1 MSESST
7 AAAPAAAPKQPSFW
21 EDLID
26 IFFQPAGVFRRRQN
40 SSVWPP
46 MLVVAI
52 GIGVI
57 FFVTFNTLQPIFD
70 AEFARR
76 TAKAM
81 ANNPQM
87 TPERVEQMRGFSV
100 SIGRYTVGIIMLL
113 TMVVVGSVTWLV
125 GKLFGSAQ
133 TYHAALVVAAWAHMP
148 RVIGAVLAG
157 VQGLVMDPNKLTS
170 QLAISLSPARFF
182 DGDTVNPLLYQA
194 LGRLDLITIWVT
206 MLLGIGVYV
215 TGKIGKGQAAAVAI
229 VVWILGALPVLQQA
243 YLAT

>member
-7 AAAPAAAPKQPSFW
+7 AAAPATAPKQPSFW

-57 FFVTFNTLQPIFD
+57 FFVTFNTLQPIFE
-70 AEFARR
+70 AEFARGI
-76 TAKAM
+76 AKTT
-81 ANNPQM
+81 ANNPQL
-87 TPERVEQMRGFSV
+87 TPEAVDRMRGFSL
-100 SIGRYTVGIIMLL
+100 SIGRYAVGIIMLL
-113 TMVVVGSVTWLV
+113 TMVIVGSVTWLV

-157 VQGLVMDPNKLTS
+157 VQGLVMDPAKLTS
-170 QLAISLSPARFF
+170 QLSISLSPARFL
-182 DGDTVNPLLYQA
+182 DADTVNPLLYQA

-206 MLLGIGVYV
+206 ILLGIGVCV
-215 TGKIGKGQAAAVAI
+215 TGKVGKGQAAAVAI
-229 VVWILGALPVLQQA
+229 LVWVLGALPVLRQA
-243 YLAT
+243 YLTM